1 MTTTKSAPTKPQRDR
16 FIEAAR
22 EAGADE
28 SGEAFE
34 RAFDV
39 LVSQP
44 AKPAGPP
51 ASPAKDQ

>member
-1 MTTTKSAPTKPQRDR
+1 MTSEKPKLTKPQRDR

-28 SGEAFE
+28 TGEAFE

-44 AKPAGPP
+44 AKPADPP